1 MTHRGIAPYDAPMR
15 PKTFRHALA
24 VAALSLVPLAAGAAT
39 EALAPGI
46 QLFEARRFEEARKL
60 FEPFAAQHPKDAD
73 AAYYLGRTYFHL
85 RKFDTS
91 AEWLEKAAVLAPRQS
106 PVQLWLAR
114 AYGQAAQRASVF
126 KMPGLAKKAKAA
138 WDKAVALDPN
148 NLDARNDLVQYYLIA
163 PGFLGG
169 SVEKAKEQ
177 AAEIKKRD
185 ALRGAQAFAT
195 IHMNQKDF
203 AAAERELKE
212 AIQKAP
218 ADPRPRVVLASI
230 YQGQEKWDAAFE
242 TLEAALK
249 ADPDNWD
256 ALYQV
261 GRTAALS
268 GKRLDRGEEC
278 LKRYLTHI
286 PSEDQA
292 PLANTHF
299 RLGMIYE
306 KKANK
311 ALARAEYQAALKLDP
326 DLKDAKEALAKL
338 K

>member
-1 MTHRGIAPYDAPMR
+1 MRGTTFRRLLGIAVLW
-15 PKTFRHALA
+15 LA
-24 VAALSLVPLAAGAAT
+24 PLAAGAAT

-46 QLFEARRFEEARKL
+46 QLFEARRFEEARKF
-60 FEPFAAQHPKDAD
+60 FEPFAASHPKDAD
-73 AAYYLGRTYFHL
+73 AAFYLGRTYFSL
-85 RKFDTS
+85 RKFDTA

-114 AYGQAAQRASVF
+114 AYGQAAQRVSVF
-126 KMPGLAKKAKAA
+126 KMPGLAKKGKAA

-148 NLDARNDLVQYYLIA
+148 NLDARSDLVQYYLVA

-177 AAEIKKRD
+177 AAEIRKRD
-185 ALRGAQAFAT
+185 ALRGAQAFAA
-195 IHMNQKDF
+195 IDVDQKDF
-203 AAAERELKE
+203 AAAEREIKD

-218 ADPRPRVVLASI
+218 ADPRPRVFLASL
-230 YQGQEKWDAAFE
+230 YQGQEKWDAASE
-242 TLEAALK
+242 ILEAVLK
-249 ADPDNWD
+249 AEPDNWD

-261 GRTAALS
+261 GRVAALS

-278 LKRYLTHI
+278 LKRYLTHT
-286 PSEDQA
+286 PTEDQ
-292 PLANTHF
+292 PPIANTHL
-299 RLGMIYE
+299 RLGMVYE
-306 KKANK
+306 KKGNK

-326 DLKDAKEALAKL
+326 DLDDAKEALAKL

>member
-1 MTHRGIAPYDAPMR
+1 MRGTTFRRFLGIA
-15 PKTFRHALA
+15 
-24 VAALSLVPLAAGAAT
+24 VLSLAPLAAGAAT

-46 QLFEARRFEEARKL
+46 QLFEARRLEEARKF

-73 AAYYLGRTYFHL
+73 AAYYLGRTYFSL
-85 RKFDTS
+85 RQFDPA
-91 AEWLEKAAVLAPRQS
+91 AEWLEKAAALAPRQS
-106 PVQLWLAR
+106 PVQLWLGR
-114 AYGQAAQRASVF
+114 AYAQAAQRASVF
-126 KMPGLAKKAKAA
+126 KMPGLAKRAKAA
-138 WDKAVALDPN
+138 WEKAIALDPN
-148 NLDARNDLVQYYLIA
+148 NLDARSDLIQYYLMA

-169 SVEKAKEQ
+169 SVDQAKEQ

-185 ALRGAQAFAT
+185 ALRGVQAYAT
-195 IHMNQKDF
+195 IAVNQKDF

-218 ADPRPRVVLASI
+218 ADPRPRVFLASL

-242 TLEAALK
+242 TLEAVLK
-249 ADPDNWD
+249 AEPDNWD

-278 LKRYLTHI
+278 LKRYLTHT

-292 PLANTHF
+292 PIANTHF
-299 RLGMIYE
+299 RLGLIYE
-306 KKANK
+306 KKGNK
-311 ALARAEYQAALKLDP
+311 AQARAEYQAALKLDP
-326 DLKDAKEALAKL
+326 GLKDAKEALAKL
-338 K
+338 G

>member
-1 MTHRGIAPYDAPMR
+1 MRGATFRQLLGIAVLW
-15 PKTFRHALA
+15 LA
-24 VAALSLVPLAAGAAT
+24 PLAAGAAT

-46 QLFEARRFEEARKL
+46 QLFEARRFEEARKF
-60 FEPFAAQHPKDAD
+60 FEPFAAGHPKDAD
-73 AAYYLGRTYFHL
+73 AAFYLGRTYLSLH
-85 RKFDTS
+85 KFDTA
-91 AEWLEKAAVLAPRQS
+91 AEWLEKAAALAPRQS

-114 AYGQAAQRASVF
+114 AYAQAAEQASVF
-126 KMPGLAKKAKAA
+126 KMPGLAKKAKEA
-138 WDKAVALDPN
+138 WDKAVVLDPN
-148 NLDARNDLVQYYLIA
+148 NLDARGDLIQYYLEA

-185 ALRGAQAFAT
+185 ALRGAQAFAA
-195 IHMNQKDF
+195 IAVDQKDF

-212 AIQKAP
+212 ASQKTP
-218 ADPRPRVVLASI
+218 ADPRPRVALASI

-242 TLEAALK
+242 TLEAVLK

-261 GRTAALS
+261 GRAAALS

-278 LKRYLTHI
+278 LKRYLTHT
-286 PSEDQA
+286 PTEDQP

-299 RLGMIYE
+299 RLGLIYE
-306 KKANK
+306 KKGNK
-311 ALARAEYQAALKLDP
+311 APARAEYQAALKLDP
-326 DLKDAKEALAKL
+326 GLDDAKEALAKL

>member
-1 MTHRGIAPYDAPMR
+1 MRG
-15 PKTFRHALA
+15 KTFRQILAIAALA
-24 VAALSLVPLAAGAAT
+24 LAPLAAGAAT

-46 QLFEARRFEEARKL
+46 QLFEARRYEEARKF
-60 FEPFAAQHPKDAD
+60 FEPFATHHPKDAD
-73 AAYYLGRTYFHL
+73 AAFYLGRTYLSL
-85 RKFDTS
+85 RNFDKG
-91 AEWLEKAAVLAPRQS
+91 AEWLEKAAALAPRRS
-106 PVQLWLAR
+106 EVQFWLGR
-114 AYGQAAQRASVF
+114 AYGEAAQEASVF
-126 KMPGLAKKAKAA
+126 RMPGLAKKAKAA
-138 WDKAVALDPN
+138 YDKAVALDPG
-148 NLDARNDLVQYYLIA
+148 NLDARDDLIQYYLLA

-177 AAEIKKRD
+177 ATEIKKRD
-185 ALRGAQAFAT
+185 AMRGAQAFAT
-195 IHMNQKDF
+195 IDVDQKDF

-212 AIQKAP
+212 AIQKVP
-218 ADPRPRVVLASI
+218 ADPRPRVFLAGL

-249 ADPDNWD
+249 IDPDNWD

-261 GRTAALS
+261 GRAAALS

-278 LKRYLTHI
+278 LKRYLTHT

-299 RLGMIYE
+299 RLGMVYE
-306 KKANK
+306 KKGNK
-311 ALARAEYQAALKLDP
+311 ALARAEYQATLKLNP
-326 DLKDAKEALAKL
+326 DLKEAKEALAKL

>member
-1 MTHRGIAPYDAPMR
+1 MRGIP
-15 PKTFRHALA
+15 FRQILGTAILALA
-24 VAALSLVPLAAGAAT
+24 PLVAGAAT

-46 QLFEARRFEEARKL
+46 QHFEARRFEEARKF
-60 FEPFAAQHPKDAD
+60 FEPFAAQHPKDSD
-73 AAYYLGRTYFHL
+73 AAYYLGRTYFSL
-85 RKFDTS
+85 RKWDTA
-91 AEWLEKAAVLAPRQS
+91 AEWLEKAAALAPRQS

-114 AYGQAAQRASVF
+114 SYGQAAQRASVF
-126 KMPGLAKKAKAA
+126 KQPGLAKKAKAA

-148 NLDARNDLVQYYLIA
+148 NLDARSDLIQYYLIA
-163 PGFLGG
+163 PGILGG

-177 AAEIKKRD
+177 AAEIQKRD

-195 IHMNQKDF
+195 IHLNQKDF

-218 ADPRPRVVLASI
+218 ADPRPRVVLAGI

-249 ADPDNWD
+249 ADPDHWD

-261 GRTAALS
+261 GRAAALS

-278 LKRYLTHI
+278 LKRYLTHT

-299 RLGMIYE
+299 RLGMVYE
-306 KKANK
+306 KKGNK
-311 ALARAEYQAALKLDP
+311 PLARAEYQAALKLDP
-326 DLKDAKEALAKL
+326 TLEEAKEALAKL